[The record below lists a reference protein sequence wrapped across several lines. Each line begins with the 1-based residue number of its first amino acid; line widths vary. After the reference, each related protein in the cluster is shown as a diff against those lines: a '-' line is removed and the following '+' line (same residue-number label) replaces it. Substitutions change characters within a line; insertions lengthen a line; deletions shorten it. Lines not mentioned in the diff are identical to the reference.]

1 MAKYIL
7 SAEYAADFSVSR
19 VFADDMVV
27 QRNEHIRV
35 WGFAPE
41 SENGKKVSGEFK
53 GLFAESLIENGE
65 WCLTFGE
72 KLDADIKGAQ
82 MRIFTDKKEIV
93 FKDVLV
99 GDVYM
104 VIGQSN
110 TEYSVNSH
118 FIYCDPVTQGGGKDA
133 IDPDSLVRLNRNNNS
148 SGGDFTERGTAY
160 VYKDLQN
167 QKQWTKTT
175 VEDTLPFSAIA
186 YFFARDMAERLE
198 NKVPVGVIEA
208 GFSGAPLGAFLPNEI
223 AEKYNTDTVNAQT
236 GKFLTTGMNSHVY
249 EGRYIY
255 NCHLAPFE
263 KFAIAGMVWF
273 QGTSDYED
281 SNASRYV
288 EVFAAYME
296 YMRNTHNL
304 VNRDY
309 PIFVVEYSSVFPKPV
324 GYNGSERWQYIDI
337 GLIRSIIGGVNLSI
351 KNCYVS
357 AAGDLWRDKEHA
369 NNIHSH
375 CKYEQAKRLAG
386 IVDNIVCHNGTL
398 EAAMGPILES
408 YEFSEDQ
415 HTAILTFS
423 NVGEGLAT
431 CNGETRVQGIK
442 VYPAKFVG
450 MRAEEPVWAE
460 IVSKN
465 QIKVT
470 HNKAIKAVGYNAVA
484 EDLHGETMNLC
495 NSEGAISSAF
505 NTGYVMNYFA
515 EDKMFS
521 SADFIEK
528 ETETA
533 KLKKFALD
541 SVCVDDVRYSSS
553 DLAGASYTVDCN
565 ENAKKLTFRGWTG
578 FENEIVCFGY
588 SIDGENAVLGSIPVN
603 AEESVKKTAGEAAK
617 RYDVNVNIDGMKAGN
632 HTVSLLAIVSDSKN
646 EHEANAVKL
655 VRITVIIRT

>member
-1 MAKYIL
+1 MNRVIG
-7 SAEYAADFSVSR
+7 AEYAADFSVSR

-223 AEKYNTDTVNAQT
+223 AEKYNT
-236 GKFLTTGMNSHVY
+236 
-249 EGRYIY
+249 
-255 NCHLAPFE
+255 
-263 KFAIAGMVWF
+263 
-273 QGTSDYED
+273 
-281 SNASRYV
+281 
-288 EVFAAYME
+288 
-296 YMRNTHNL
+296 
-304 VNRDY
+304 
-309 PIFVVEYSSVFPKPV
+309 
-324 GYNGSERWQYIDI
+324 
-337 GLIRSIIGGVNLSI
+337 
-351 KNCYVS
+351 
-357 AAGDLWRDKEHA
+357 
-369 NNIHSH
+369 
-375 CKYEQAKRLAG
+375 
-386 IVDNIVCHNGTL
+386 
-398 EAAMGPILES
+398 
-408 YEFSEDQ
+408 
-415 HTAILTFS
+415 
-423 NVGEGLAT
+423 
-431 CNGETRVQGIK
+431 
-442 VYPAKFVG
+442 
-450 MRAEEPVWAE
+450 
-460 IVSKN
+460 
-465 QIKVT
+465 
-470 HNKAIKAVGYNAVA
+470 
-484 EDLHGETMNLC
+484 
-495 NSEGAISSAF
+495 
-505 NTGYVMNYFA
+505 
-515 EDKMFS
+515 
-521 SADFIEK
+521 
-528 ETETA
+528 
-533 KLKKFALD
+533 
-541 SVCVDDVRYSSS
+541 
-553 DLAGASYTVDCN
+553 TVDAVMT
-565 ENAKKLTFRGWTG
+565 ENRLTEAHIKEKCR
-578 FENEIVCFGY
+578 
-588 SIDGENAVLGSIPVN
+588 LLIP
-603 AEESVKKTAGEAAK
+603 K
-617 RYDVNVNIDGMKAGN
+617 M
-632 HTVSLLAIVSDSKN
+632 
-646 EHEANAVKL
+646 
-655 VRITVIIRT
+655 